1 MTTTPP
7 RSDPESSREL
17 PPAVRRFGASI
28 ALWLG
33 LLAAIFAP
41 LLLVGFL
48 VGGLVAYASLRAG
61 RRLFPTATGSP
72 RFRPPT
78 RFDRSEDL

>member
-7 RSDPESSREL
+7 QSAPESSRGL
-17 PPAVRRFGASI
+17 PPAVRRLGASL

-41 LLLVGFL
+41 LLLVGLLAGVL
-48 VGGLVAYASLRAG
+48 VGYASLRAG
-61 RRLFPTATGSP
+61 RRLLPTVAGSP
-72 RFRPPT
+72 RLHPP
-78 RFDRSEDL
+78 RHLDRSDDL